1 MDLSSYGL
9 IFLWTY
15 LPVDLS
21 SCGLIFLWTYLPVD
35 LSSRGKKKPAFT
47 WRGFIEGSG
56 TEAVSCRRTPVKQ
69 PERAG

>member
-9 IFLWTY
+9 SLR
-15 LPVDLS
+15 VA
-21 SCGLIFLWTYLPVD
+21 
-35 LSSRGKKKPAFT
+35 KKKPAFT